1 MPKPTKV
8 RILEYLYTV
17 SSIPRKQLKLAFQDV
32 AYNTVFR
39 ATKELLDS
47 GYIELLSVSKGP
59 TRIKITKAGMD
70 LFFVL
75 LAQYGV
81 PVLFL
86 LLCAHIIYKQT
97 EKKREKEQ
105 SKTDTQAESKEEKY
119 LTQINAVVGTKA
131 IFSEQTDQMRYQVRR
146 FGQKM
151 ATAYS
156 MTQDSKTSGEQA
168 KCLILLA
175 SAEKIFYDRLDDAIR
190 SASMFDENEYKAFC
204 KGTISFGDKET
215 AQKKKEIYSGIID
228 TINKVIHD
236 NERLILRLD
245 SLAYAL
251 NQRSA
256 QNPWDTDV
264 VLAMS
269 KLDSVIS
276 KTANDI
282 KQDEEISKEVMR
294 RFDALK

>member
-1 MPKPTKV
+1 MFSISLLIIAAAIVYMVEAYIHTYYAV
-8 RILEYLYTV
+8 EYMHGT
-17 SSIPRKQLKLAFQDV
+17 P
-32 AYNTVFR
+32 
-39 ATKELLDS
+39 
-47 GYIELLSVSKGP
+47 
-59 TRIKITKAGMD
+59 

-86 LLCAHIIYKQT
+86 LLCVHIIYKQT

-105 SKTDTQAESKEEKY
+105 SETDTQAESKEEKY

-131 IFSEQTDQMRYQVRR
+131 IFSEQADQMRYQVRR
-146 FGQKM
+146 FGQKI

-168 KCLILLA
+168 KCLILLT

>member
-1 MPKPTKV
+1 MFSISLLIIAAAIVYMVEAYIHTYYAV
-8 RILEYLYTV
+8 EYMHGT
-17 SSIPRKQLKLAFQDV
+17 
-32 AYNTVFR
+32 T
-39 ATKELLDS
+39 
-47 GYIELLSVSKGP
+47 
-59 TRIKITKAGMD
+59 

-86 LLCAHIIYKQT
+86 LLCVHIIYKQT
-97 EKKREKEQ
+97 EKKREKKQ
-105 SKTDTQAESKEEKY
+105 SETDTQAESKEEKY

-131 IFSEQTDQMRYQVRR
+131 IFSEQADQMRYQVRR

-204 KGTISFGDKET
+204 KGIISFGDKET

>member
-1 MPKPTKV
+1 MFSISLLIIAAAIVYMVEAYIHTYYAV
-8 RILEYLYTV
+8 EYMHGT
-17 SSIPRKQLKLAFQDV
+17 P
-32 AYNTVFR
+32 
-39 ATKELLDS
+39 
-47 GYIELLSVSKGP
+47 
-59 TRIKITKAGMD
+59 

-131 IFSEQTDQMRYQVRR
+131 IFSEQADQMRYQVRR

-151 ATAYS
+151 ATAYN

-190 SASMFDENEYKAFC
+190 SASMFDENEYKASKSKESQESIPESEMQEFLDAVANGLLYIE
-204 KGTISFGDKET
+204 KERKSRYQRIDEAEKTAFARGEAEGKEDKLIATVRELEEKQALREEQENKLYHEALSHTISFRSTRTEW
-215 AQKKKEIYSGIID
+215 
-228 TINKVIHD
+228 V
-236 NERLILRLD
+236 RLSRGG
-245 SLAYAL
+245 
-251 NQRSA
+251 
-256 QNPWDTDV
+256 W
-264 VLAMS
+264 
-269 KLDSVIS
+269 
-276 KTANDI
+276 
-282 KQDEEISKEVMR
+282 
-294 RFDALK
+294 